1 MNHNNS
7 TSNNN
12 SIIIFNNNKVKALQL
27 DNKFKSRELDSY
39 LIKKEINT
47 RYSSSY
53 TSKQNSVAEIINRVL
68 LNKVRALLIN
78 SNLPKNLQRET
89 ILTTT
94 YLYNRTSNS
103 SINFKTPY
111 KLKYKEIPNINNI
124 RIFRSLTYYKEPTS
138 LIKKLD
144 SKASPYYL
152 IGFSS
157 SNIYKLYNP
166 SNNKTIRAR
175 DYKIIESYYY
185 KPNNN
190 VNINKIFIKLEDLSS
205 NNNNIIEEDFS
216 KIESITSNNN
226 NSKIIINNSNSNII
240 INNNNSKF
248 KDSKDKLLINN
259 NNNNSNKRV
268 ISSNNNNS
276 LVELDNNYSKDKLA
290 INSTIII
297 EDNSFNSIKLNI
309 NTSKNNQN
317 TLYNNSIIENI
328 LNTSN
333 NSLIEPKSYK
343 EVLNRKDKDLYLA
356 AIKIVVDNLIKTNTQ
371 NITNKPNNINII
383 KGRQVLS
390 KKLNLDNTIKK
401 YKARQV
407 AKGFLQKYNIN
418 YKETFASTSKPSI
431 IRLLLAIFCYL
442 DQKIYTQDI
451 K

>member
-1 MNHNNS
+1 MW
-7 TSNNN
+7 
-12 SIIIFNNNKVKALQL
+12 
-27 DNKFKSRELDSY
+27 E
-39 LIKKEINT
+39 
-47 RYSSSY
+47 
-53 TSKQNSVAEIINRVL
+53 
-68 LNKVRALLIN
+68 
-78 SNLPKNLQRET
+78 ET
-89 ILTTT
+89 ILTAT
-94 YLYNRTSNS
+94 YLYNRTPNS

-144 SKASPYYL
+144 SKASSYYL
-152 IGFSS
+152 IEFSS
-157 SNIYKLYNP
+157 SNIYKLYNS

-175 DYKIIESYYY
+175 DYKIIEGYYY

-190 VNINKIFIKLEDLSS
+190 VNINKIFTKLEDLSS

-276 LVELDNNYSKDKLA
+276 LVELDDNYSKDKLA

-309 NTSKNNQN
+309 NTSKNN
-317 TLYNNSIIENI
+317 
-328 LNTSN
+328 
-333 NSLIEPKSYK
+333 
-343 EVLNRKDKDLYLA
+343 
-356 AIKIVVDNLIKTNTQ
+356 
-371 NITNKPNNINII
+371 
-383 KGRQVLS
+383 
-390 KKLNLDNTIKK
+390 
-401 YKARQV
+401 
-407 AKGFLQKYNIN
+407 
-418 YKETFASTSKPSI
+418 
-431 IRLLLAIFCYL
+431 
-442 DQKIYTQDI
+442 
-451 K
+451 